1 MHVISSPQLV
11 RFLTAHGLVDEY
23 RLMPDPILLRGGER
37 YFPDDR
43 TVRPLRLAGSLVTA
57 TGALLVTD
65 ATVRD

>member
-43 TVRPLRLAGSLVTA
+43 TVTPLRLAGA
-57 TGALLVTD
+57 W
-65 ATVRD
+65 